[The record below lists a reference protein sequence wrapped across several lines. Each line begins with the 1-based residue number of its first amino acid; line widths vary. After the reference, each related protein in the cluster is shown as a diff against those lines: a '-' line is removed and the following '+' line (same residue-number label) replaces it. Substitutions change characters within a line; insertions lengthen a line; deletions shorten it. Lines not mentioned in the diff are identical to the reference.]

1 MRVSPGRA
9 VWAAL
14 AIALAGFLLYRALR
28 GIDWYEVWRVARSA
42 DPGRLAVA
50 VAITTLA
57 LFLRACRWRVL
68 LQAGGPVGLWT
79 AFRATAMGYFGNNL
93 LPARAGEL
101 LRTYAVSS
109 QARLDAAFVLATAL
123 SERMA
128 DAIVLAAVGL
138 LAALS
143 IPDKPAWLAERTWAI
158 ASIAAAGVAAV
169 AILPLLESLVISL
182 VRRAPLPTSLAPR
195 IEQVLSQALRGIRS
209 FHDVRRFAAFL
220 GFTAAIWSLEALG
233 VIVVAGALGLQMPLT
248 AALLL
253 LAGLGFGSALPS
265 TPGYVGIYQ
274 FVAVTILVPFGF
286 SRADAIAYILVAQ
299 ALNYLVI
306 TVFGGLAILRH
317 RPPTAAS

>member
-1 MRVSPGRA
+1 
-9 VWAAL
+9 
-14 AIALAGFLLYRALR
+14 
-28 GIDWYEVWRVARSA
+28 
-42 DPGRLAVA
+42 
-50 VAITTLA
+50 
-57 LFLRACRWRVL
+57 
-68 LQAGGPVGLWT
+68 
-79 AFRATAMGYFGNNL
+79 MGYFGNNL

-101 LRTYAVSS
+101 LRTYAISS
-109 QARLDAAFVLATAL
+109 QTTLDAAFVLATAL

-143 IPDKPAWLAERTWAI
+143 VPDKPVWLADRAWAI
-158 ASIAAAGVAAV
+158 ASIAVAGIAAV
-169 AILPLLESLVISL
+169 AILPLLESLVTAI
-182 VRRAPLPTSLAPR
+182 VRRAPLPRSLVPR
-195 IEQVLSQALRGIRS
+195 IERILSQGLRGIRA
-209 FHDVRRFAAFL
+209 FHDARRFLAFL
-220 GFTAAIWSLEALG
+220 GFTVVIWSLEALG
-233 VIVVAGALGLQMPLT
+233 SIVVAGALGLHMPLN

-299 ALNYLVI
+299 VLNYVVI

-317 RPPTAAS
+317 RRPRPSM